1 MILSADTSVELST
14 TRVLLRFGL
23 RTAILVLF
31 ATFGSTG
38 FGRSLAALLWMTVI
52 LCAVLATLR
61 RERAF
66 TAGLNHWD
74 EMIGTLALY
83 CAVMSFNQLAEA

>member
-1 MILSADTSVELST
+1 MILPADEPVELSPA
-14 TRVLLRFGL
+14 RVLLRFGL

-31 ATFGSTG
+31 ATFGSIG

-61 RERAF
+61 RERVFNAS
-66 TAGLNHWD
+66 LNHWD
-74 EMIGTLALY
+74 EMVGYLSLY
-83 CAVMSFNQLAEA
+83 CGVMTLNQLSES

>member
-1 MILSADTSVELST
+1 MIVSADNPVELSAA
-14 TRVLLRFGL
+14 RVLLRFGL
-23 RTAILVLF
+23 RTVILVVF
-31 ATFGSTG
+31 ASFGSIG

-74 EMIGTLALY
+74 ELAGYLALY
-83 CAVMSFNQLAEA
+83 CAVMTLTTSAGS